1 MTDLRC
7 GCYVKEVSIA
17 GEDEDAGG
25 ERRDTLRSGKRRPIS
40 RVSALGC
47 SRSSFPALANRS
59 ADGERRRDSTQFVET
74 RRLFQRTDM
83 RRTQAPGGCNSM
95 KAHAQSSF
103 ARRSRTVALVAM
115 LPFLLAMRREEGGS
129 GCGGSPS
136 DARAINFFTNA
147 PGGLVLGVGPLGRFT
162 RDIPITQATSAD
174 VASLV
179 SRRIEYW
186 GDESSALYGFPL
198 RRTEPAVFG
207 DVRGQRYFG
216 WTQLLGQFAPLG
228 SPPDRIDTAALGI
241 PEGIQVAR
249 HYDRGLCSQ
258 FTRWSELSKQIL
270 PQFDAAVIPEIRRI
284 LESRQMPIVG
294 TPSGVG
300 NFVLTPKLLINPNGM
315 TYSGANRN
323 TRDEFIISR
332 TYATGAIGANF
343 LVLVLTGGFRA
354 DDAGLPTYV
363 ASDIEVRYG
372 PDNQLT
378 PADRP
383 PLLALVS
390 AQFSR
395 ILQDQV
401 WQRVPVADQ
410 QAFQCN
416 LQTGQTSGSSCVDLL
431 SVLTRLPVP
440 ATHARCF
447 RRPTDTGNSRFGRCE
462 IRPTITRAQGY
473 PEGFEFVLSDEVG
486 DFSDRLLR
494 LTPATADALCAGT
507 RAPMQTGRR
516 SGTVAPIFL
525 SVGPT

>member
-1 MTDLRC
+1 MVFRAVQLINAR
-7 GCYVKEVSIA
+7 A
-17 GEDEDAGG
+17 MRAPGEHSSMK
-25 ERRDTLRSGKRRPIS
+25 TH
-40 RVSALGC
+40 V
-47 SRSSFPALANRS
+47 RSSFA
-59 ADGERRRDSTQFVET
+59 G
-74 RRLFQRTDM
+74 
-83 RRTQAPGGCNSM
+83 
-95 KAHAQSSF
+95 
-103 ARRSRTVALVAM
+103 RSRLVAM
-115 LPFLLAMRREEGGS
+115 VAMFPFLVAMRREEGGS

-136 DARAINFFTNA
+136 DERAINFFTNV

-162 RDIPITQATSAD
+162 RDIPITQSNSAD
-174 VASLV
+174 FAALV

-228 SPPDRIDTAALGI
+228 SPPDRIDTAAFGI

-258 FTRWSELSKQIL
+258 FTRWSELAKQIL

-284 LESRQMPIVG
+284 LASRHMLIVG
-294 TPSGVG
+294 TSSGVG
-300 NFVLTPKLLINPNGM
+300 NYVLTPKLLINPNGM
-315 TYSGANRN
+315 TYSGVNRN

-354 DDAGLPTYV
+354 DDTGLPMYV

-372 PDNQLT
+372 PDNQLS

-383 PLLALVS
+383 QLLELVS
-390 AQFSR
+390 TQFSR

-410 QAFQCN
+410 QTFQCN
-416 LQTGQTSGSSCVDLL
+416 LQTGQTNGTSCAELL
-431 SVLTRLPVP
+431 SGLTRLTVP
-440 ATHARCF
+440 ATHTRCF
-447 RRPTDTGNSRFGRCE
+447 RRPSDTGNARFGRCE

-494 LTPATADALCAGT
+494 LTPATADGLCAGT

-516 SGTVAPIFL
+516 SGTIAPILL
-525 SVGPT
+525 SVGPA